1 MRKAFKDE
9 EDDTAKDMKKKGK
22 KGKGGKDQNTLQSAD
37 EDSKPKLGYVNEY
50 GEFIE
55 AEEDDDER
63 EKEEVEED
71 PEVK

>member
-9 EDDTAKDMKKKGK
+9 EDDAATDMKKGKKKGK
-22 KGKGGKDQNTLQSAD
+22 GKKDETLQSAD

-55 AEEDDDER
+55 AEDDDDER